1 MMRMAAFARRN
12 VCEILRDPLS
22 YCFCLGF
29 PVVML
34 LVFQIVNGSTGGMTP
49 MFELPQLTSG
59 ISVFSFSFVMLYM
72 ALLVSGD
79 RDSAFLT
86 RLYCTPMTQ
95 ADFAL
100 GYLLPGLAIAAG
112 QAAVCLLCAWALGM
126 ATGDRISLARGLLQI
141 AALVPSMLMAVS
153 FGVLFG
159 SLLSSR
165 SAPGVSSVLI
175 SASGFLSGAWMPLEQ
190 MGTYGKVCRVLP
202 YYPAVR
208 VGRAIMGGTW
218 ESGNWGDL
226 VITAAWAALALGLAI
241 ASQRRAMR
249 VK

>member
-1 MMRMAAFARRN
+1 MRSTAFARR
-12 VCEILRDPLS
+12 CAQEILRDPVS

-34 LVFQIVNGSTGGMTP
+34 LVFRLVNASAGGAAP
-49 MFELPQLTSG
+49 VFALPQLTSG
-59 ISVFSFSFVMLYM
+59 ITVFSFSFSMLYM

-112 QAAVCLLCAWALGM
+112 QACVCLVCAWALGM
-126 ATGDRISLARGLLQI
+126 ATGDRIPFARGLLQI
-141 AALVPSMLMAVS
+141 ISLLPAMLMAVS

-159 SLLSSR
+159 SLLSPKG
-165 SAPGVSSVLI
+165 APGAASVLI

-190 MGTYGKVCRVLP
+190 MGTFGRVCRALP

-208 VGRAIMGGTW
+208 VGRAVLNGAWTRENGR
-218 ESGNWGDL
+218 DL
-226 VITAAWAALALGLAI
+226 AVTAAWAALALGLAI
-241 ASQRRAMR
+241 WAQKRAMR